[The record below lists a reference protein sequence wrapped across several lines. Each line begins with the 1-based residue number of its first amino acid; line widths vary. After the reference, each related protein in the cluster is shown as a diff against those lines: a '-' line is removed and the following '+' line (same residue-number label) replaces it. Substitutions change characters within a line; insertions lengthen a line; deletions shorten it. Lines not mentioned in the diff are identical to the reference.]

1 LANLSS
7 GLTINVRTL
16 AVAALAVGGL
26 GIVRDLLQ
34 AGVARKKISAC
45 EAPHTGRAG
54 DLRGYDRLQHHYQ
67 EVIMGSGAYSVFIDQ
82 QAGGGPAG
90 ALRRVVPLPPPELS
104 GGVKFTTVVLS
115 LAYDNFGDAG
125 APATIPAT
133 VRILRGSGPI
143 QTLNVNIEVG
153 RKFFHFMHADDQ
165 AASVQLNPP
174 AGFRPQV
181 SAMVEYTTP

>member
-1 LANLSS
+1 MSIEPNIFFQAENGIRDDLVT
-7 GLTINVRTL
+7 GVQTC
-16 AVAALAVGGL
+16 ALP
-26 GIVRDLLQ
+26 I
-34 AGVARKKISAC
+34 C
-45 EAPHTGRAG
+45 
-54 DLRGYDRLQHHYQ
+54 
-67 EVIMGSGAYSVFIDQ
+67 
-82 QAGGGPAG
+82 
-90 ALRRVVPLPPPELS
+90 
-104 GGVKFTTVVLS
+104 VKFTTVVLS

>member
-1 LANLSS
+1 MRRPGESLPQRCEIGSKKSARVRR
-7 GLTINVRTL
+7 LTPG
-16 AVAALAVGGL
+16 ALA
-26 GIVRDLLQ
+26 I
-34 AGVARKKISAC
+34 C
-45 EAPHTGRAG
+45 ENTI
-54 DLRGYDRLQHHYQ
+54 RLQRHSR
-67 EVIMGSGAYSVFIDQ
+67 EIVMGSGAYAVFIDQ
-82 QAGGGPAG
+82 QAPGGGPPG
-90 ALRRVVPLPPPELS
+90 SLRRVVPLPPPELS

-115 LAYDNFGDAG
+115 LAYDNFGEAG

-133 VRILRGSGPI
+133 VRVLRGSGPV